1 MLCYHIHTSKYKNS
15 NSLKRHTTIFWN
27 KGKYYIVIYTNDI
40 ILLIWSSMSSIFLME
55 TNIFSEMNQMVNEM
69 VSAVDDGDG
78 EIDYD
83 EFVSMI
89 QKY

>member
-1 MLCYHIHTSKYKNS
+1 MG
-15 NSLKRHTTIFWN
+15 SL
-27 KGKYYIVIYTNDI
+27 
-40 ILLIWSSMSSIFLME
+40 FLS
-55 TNIFSEMNQMVNEM
+55 SEMNDLVDEM
-69 VSAVDDGDG
+69 IEAVDDGDG

>member
-1 MLCYHIHTSKYKNS
+1 
-15 NSLKRHTTIFWN
+15 
-27 KGKYYIVIYTNDI
+27 
-40 ILLIWSSMSSIFLME
+40 MSSIFLME

>member
-1 MLCYHIHTSKYKNS
+1 MP
-15 NSLKRHTTIFWN
+15 RAP
-27 KGKYYIVIYTNDI
+27 
-40 ILLIWSSMSSIFLME
+40 WSSFDG
-55 TNIFSEMNQMVNEM
+55 NIFSEMNQMVNEM

>member
-1 MLCYHIHTSKYKNS
+1 
-15 NSLKRHTTIFWN
+15 
-27 KGKYYIVIYTNDI
+27 
-40 ILLIWSSMSSIFLME
+40 MSSFFLME

>member
-1 MLCYHIHTSKYKNS
+1 MLVDFIAKIRYPPVLFNPFEIHALLYASWQKY
-15 NSLKRHTTIFWN
+15 LEILFWIFA
-27 KGKYYIVIYTNDI
+27 
-40 ILLIWSSMSSIFLME
+40 
-55 TNIFSEMNQMVNEM
+55 EMNEMVNEM

>member
-1 MLCYHIHTSKYKNS
+1 MERYFHVV
-15 NSLKRHTTIFWN
+15 LKTDLNISFSTTQSVVIA
-27 KGKYYIVIYTNDI
+27 KKLECQVISPHLYYI
-40 ILLIWSSMSSIFLME
+40 L
-55 TNIFSEMNQMVNEM
+55 EMNDLVDEM
-69 VSAVDDGDG
+69 IEAVDDGDG

>member
-1 MLCYHIHTSKYKNS
+1 MYFVKASQPRGKCWNRFQLKSRNTSRNWYEIVDIYIEKFWQ
-15 NSLKRHTTIFWN
+15 IFA
-27 KGKYYIVIYTNDI
+27 
-40 ILLIWSSMSSIFLME
+40 
-55 TNIFSEMNQMVNEM
+55 EMNEMVNEM